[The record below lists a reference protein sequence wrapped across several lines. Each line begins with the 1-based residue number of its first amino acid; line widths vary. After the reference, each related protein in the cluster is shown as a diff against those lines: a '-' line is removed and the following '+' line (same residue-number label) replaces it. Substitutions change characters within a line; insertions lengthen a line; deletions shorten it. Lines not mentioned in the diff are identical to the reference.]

1 MLTVAQLERDAPGR
15 EDTVTSVRKEINDW
29 VAKYRRDTTFS
40 GRPSYGNTYSA
51 VNALAGHVNSFG
63 PLQPVPKKR
72 LERLVKVGGRA
83 GEGGGGG
90 TWIAAVD
97 GAVAARPAYR
107 PPLLLLLANP
117 PGAERRGEAAG
128 SRPLSARFGCT
139 PRRAST
145 RPATREE
152 NELAGPAETP
162 HASGLPPSPPPTASF
177 LGRHCIFHTAMRPVQ
192 QQDQASVRARSLA
205 TGRRGGGTQI
215 MRGGVIKCAKHARA
229 RHTQA
234 GRDGG

>member
-90 TWIAAVD
+90 HVD
-97 GAVAARPAYR
+97 CGGRRRSGGA
-107 PPLLLLLANP
+107 
-117 PGAERRGEAAG
+117 
-128 SRPLSARFGCT
+128 
-139 PRRAST
+139 PR
-145 RPATREE
+145 
-152 NELAGPAETP
+152 
-162 HASGLPPSPPPTASF
+162 LPPSPPAPP
-177 LGRHCIFHTAMRPVQ
+177 RQPP
-192 QQDQASVRARSLA
+192 RS
-205 TGRRGGGTQI
+205 
-215 MRGGVIKCAKHARA
+215 
-229 RHTQA
+229 
-234 GRDGG
+234 